1 MLYTFPDYYKEFT
14 CIADQCEDTCCAG
27 WEIVIDGKTLRKYRK
42 AVLKARG
49 KIRFRLLK
57 SVKWHAGTFR
67 RVENRRC
74 AFLNDRNLC
83 DIYSDLGPE
92 YLCRTC
98 RLYPRHVEEFEGVR
112 EVTLS
117 ISCPEVARMLMH
129 KKEPVHFLER
139 EKKGEEEY
147 EDYDPFLYSKLVDAR
162 EVMLQI
168 LQDRIYSIEQR
179 KVLIAGISHDLQK
192 RIDQGHLFSCDEVL
206 ERYQTEKA
214 REYVKKWCEEEKPE
228 RYPYVTAWYRK
239 LYQLEIL
246 REEWEGLV
254 CESEVLLYQ
263 KGAKEYER
271 MRQEYENWLQQEFPE
286 WEVQCE
292 QLLVYFLM
300 TYFCGAVYDGNAYA
314 KTWMTLS
321 CVSLIEELL
330 MARWIKN
337 EHMLCMEDVIEIVY
351 RFSREIE
358 HSDPN
363 LEKMEETR

>member
-1 MLYTFPDYYKEFT
+1 
-14 CIADQCEDTCCAG
+14 
-27 WEIVIDGKTLRKYRK
+27 
-42 AVLKARG
+42 
-49 KIRFRLLK
+49 
-57 SVKWHAGTFR
+57 
-67 RVENRRC
+67 
-74 AFLNDRNLC
+74 
-83 DIYSDLGPE
+83 
-92 YLCRTC
+92 
-98 RLYPRHVEEFEGVR
+98 
-112 EVTLS
+112 
-117 ISCPEVARMLMH
+117 MH

-168 LQDRIYSIEQR
+168 LQDRTLPIEQR
-179 KVLIAGISHDLQK
+179 KVLIVGISHDLQK
-192 RIDQGHLFSCDEVL
+192 RIDQGQLFSCDEVL

-228 RYPYVTAWYRK
+228 RYPYVAAWYRK
-239 LYQLEIL
+239 LYQLELL